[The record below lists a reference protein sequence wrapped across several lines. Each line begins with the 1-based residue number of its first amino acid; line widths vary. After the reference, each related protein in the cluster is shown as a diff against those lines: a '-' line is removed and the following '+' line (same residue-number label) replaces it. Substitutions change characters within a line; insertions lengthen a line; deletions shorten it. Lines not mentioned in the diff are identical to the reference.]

1 MNTGRDDFGIAIRSA
16 FLDKG
21 TKQKFSLF
29 ILVALSILLIFIETI
44 ESKPIN
50 FFRSFI
56 KDAIYRGSVVTATP
70 GKALGN
76 LNNFFSEHANLYK
89 NYDH

>member
-44 ESKPIN
+44 ESNQLTFLDHLLKMQ
-50 FFRSFI
+50 FI
-56 KDAIYRGSVVTATP
+56 EG
-70 GKALGN
+70 L
-76 LNNFFSEHANLYK
+76 
-89 NYDH
+89 